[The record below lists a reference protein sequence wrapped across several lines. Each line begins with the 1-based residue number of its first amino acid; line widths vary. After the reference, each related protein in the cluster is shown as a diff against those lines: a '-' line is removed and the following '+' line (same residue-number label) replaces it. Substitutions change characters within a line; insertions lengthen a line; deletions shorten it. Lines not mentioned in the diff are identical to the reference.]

1 MWPIKKVEKS
11 TELTGGVFRKYFKT
25 SSDFSRTFA
34 ICVLCCVCFFT
45 GIKIEGCRACREGPA
60 GVELRVGIASGDTMN
75 ELV

>member
-34 ICVLCCVCFFT
+34 I
-45 GIKIEGCRACREGPA
+45 
-60 GVELRVGIASGDTMN
+60 
-75 ELV
+75 LVVYFENSLLN